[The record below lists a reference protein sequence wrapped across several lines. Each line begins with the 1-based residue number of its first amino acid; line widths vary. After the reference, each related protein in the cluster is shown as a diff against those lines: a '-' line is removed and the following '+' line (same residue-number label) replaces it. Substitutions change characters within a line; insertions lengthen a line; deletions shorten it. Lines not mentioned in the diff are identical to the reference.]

1 MYTALDSTLA
11 YRRRE
16 EVAHE
21 VISERLEGGARNAR
35 GGRRRRWSPRLAR
48 VLRAPSV
55 ADPEAAGAGGA

>member
-21 VISERLEGGARNAR
+21 VSSGRLEGGSR

-55 ADPEAAGAGGA
+55 ADPEAARAGGA